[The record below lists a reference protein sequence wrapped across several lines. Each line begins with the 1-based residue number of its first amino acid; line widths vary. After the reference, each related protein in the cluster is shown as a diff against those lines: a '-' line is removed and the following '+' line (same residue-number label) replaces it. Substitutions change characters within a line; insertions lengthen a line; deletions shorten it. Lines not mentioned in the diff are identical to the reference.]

1 MSKFPACGQHQLCYQ
16 SAPGPSSSISTGSA
30 NCRQKETSL
39 GSCCHDQRIWKFRR
53 YSIYKIV
60 CKTKPHLS
68 SPPPQFL
75 SLFFGGGGGQERFTK
90 CALLTFFPDFP
101 GFLQSRSTRVEWSS
115 SHLLPWLPSAHE
127 APPGEHNDRKAK
139 GEKWDLQQEW
149 QSSKLKP
156 RIPKPVFVSQSNK
169 WPSQGALETT
179 RPATLESF

>member
-1 MSKFPACGQHQLCYQ
+1 MDSTNYV
-16 SAPGPSSSISTGSA
+16 ISLLRVQVAASPQVLPTADRKKPLLVLVAMIREFENSEDIPFTKLYVKL
-30 NCRQKETSL
+30 N
-39 GSCCHDQRIWKFRR
+39 RI
-53 YSIYKIV
+53 Y
-60 CKTKPHLS
+60 P
-68 SPPPQFL
+68 PPPQFL

-139 GEKWDLQQEW
+139 GEKRDLQQEW

-169 WPSQGALETT
+169 
-179 RPATLESF
+179 